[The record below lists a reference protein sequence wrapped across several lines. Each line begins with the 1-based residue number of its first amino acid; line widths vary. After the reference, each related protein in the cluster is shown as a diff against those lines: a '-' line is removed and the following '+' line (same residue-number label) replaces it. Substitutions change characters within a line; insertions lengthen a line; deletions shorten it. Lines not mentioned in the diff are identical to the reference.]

1 MLQRDP
7 ADLPQHSVYVC
18 GFPCTPFSLLR
29 RHSTKLLREP
39 AAKPFR
45 ATVKTIKTRLPPVA
59 VLENVRGIR
68 RVMNPVVSHFV
79 KLRWYYV
86 FVIAIDSAELGEPV
100 KRPRYYFVLVR
111 RDVAV
116 IKDRQKLAAFAKA
129 LLMAARAPRA
139 DTISDRMLPATHP
152 VVRGY
157 LASRVSASRRGV
169 SASRRGASRGATPKW
184 MTRCTSFQ
192 RSEGISGVDIGM
204 SARSDMK
211 GLTVPRTHAQW
222 NLLAGVH
229 PSPNLVVELS
239 QNVHRASVCVDGSC
253 PTITPNGI
261 MAVKKAGRIMVP
273 VEKLLAHN
281 FPLHKMPVPTDMTD
295 KEVESLGGNTM
306 HLTSV
311 GLALLIGMAG
321 VDWSASAAQVGRQP
335 AGNAPRTEPAI
346 YINTSAPRSTGS
358 GSKRRMPQSAAR
370 PSKAKRR
377 SN

>member
-1 MLQRDP
+1 MLRRDP

-18 GFPCTPFSLLR
+18 GFPCTPFSMLR

-45 ATVKTIKTRLPPVA
+45 AAVKTIKTRLPPVA
-59 VLENVRGIR
+59 VLENVHGIR
-68 RVMNPVVSHFV
+68 RVMSHVVSHFV

-116 IKDRQKLAAFAKA
+116 IKDRQKLAAFAKE
-129 LLMAARAPRA
+129 LLMAASAPCA
-139 DTISDRMLPATHP
+139 DTISDRMLPPTHP

-157 LASRVSASRRGV
+157 LASRVSASRRG
-169 SASRRGASRGATPKW
+169 ASRGGTPKW
-184 MTRCTSFQ
+184 MTHCASFQ
-192 RSEGISGVDIGM
+192 RSHGISGVDIGT
-204 SARSDMK
+204 SASSDMR
-211 GLTVPRTHAQW
+211 GLTSPRTHAQW
-222 NLLAGVH
+222 NLLAQVH
-229 PSPNLVVELS
+229 PSPNVVADLS
-239 QNVHRASVCVDGSC
+239 QNVHRAAVKVDGSS
-253 PTITPNGI
+253 PTITPKAI
-261 MAVKKAGRIMVP
+261 IAVKKAGRIMVP

-281 FPLHKMPVPTDMTD
+281 FPLHKMPMPTNMSDS
-295 KEVESLGGNTM
+295 EVESLGGNTM
-306 HLTSV
+306 HLASV

-321 VDWSASAAQVGRQP
+321 VDWSASAARLGQQP
-335 AGNAPRTEPAI
+335 AGDAPPTEPAI
-346 YINTSAPRSTGS
+346 YINTSGPRSTGS
-358 GSKRRMPQSAAR
+358 GSKRRMPLPAAR